1 MKTILIYERFISG
14 ASDEVNKNKKAACPF
29 GVAILGILVPV
40 LIAIANL
47 LN

>member
-1 MKTILIYERFISG
+1 MTTILIYERLIRG
-14 ASDEVNKNKKAACPF
+14 AKEEVNKNRNAACPL